1 MKQLLSATLVLSL
14 FFQPL
19 FAQTTTPQPTVKP
32 KPEEPTEIIPIEDLL
47 PADTLAYVASSNLAS
62 LQHSFQLLDAYKVA
76 QARLPKEE
84 LESGDNPL
92 STVSRFLSFG
102 VEDSRVLEGARIGF
116 ALLVPELPEET
127 RREGEEE
134 KKANAQNP
142 NAQPRMP
149 EPLILLF
156 LEGTHLEDARKAREQ
171 LLAYYNENFQPIGKL
186 SDVKQTD
193 YKGTKLDRFKNGDV
207 GMWFGATY
215 VLSQPAAIDRLL
227 TLRADRRVERLADDL
242 EFIRTKTQMMPQTG
256 LFAYVNGKPINQ
268 LLETALGGG
277 AAGFGG
283 FSSMVSGLLGAV
295 AIKSAALAS
304 TFERE
309 GMVDRLQINLDPA
322 KKNLL
327 TTIFSGPKGE
337 FKAPQMVPAG
347 TEILVSHSLDW
358 VKLYDEIFVKM
369 FYGMQA
375 TQEMMQKYNAEDEAK
390 RKEAAASNQKPPERN
405 YDETQQRMAAEMTE
419 EKMAKAVKEQE
430 AKMDQELGFVLRDEL
445 AKDLGNE
452 ITVAYGIPK
461 LMVAAVDADGKKK
474 DDDGYA
480 VFIGIKD
487 RVATQQA
494 LIKAFAYFTGG
505 MMGGGNRDDAQQ
517 NAPPKTDEQRK
528 QEREMRNQNAQSA
541 WAMMPTEIYKKVE
554 IKSVFAAYLGFSDEF
569 MIVADSKETIKQML
583 DLSEGGRAM
592 AGDYNYSRAMN
603 GVGSATTKVFVGPK
617 MFDGLLNDFI
627 KSWVANPAEM
637 EADPSARTPL
647 NVPATVAA
655 VIEADANSIK
665 LEAFSPL
672 GIAGTFALWSFG
684 SDVGRGTERKETDA
698 RYKLRELAKA
708 EKAYA
713 KKNQKRYASLETL
726 AKVKDVT
733 FKVESLKDEGNNYK
747 FAFKLKPNSKGYE
760 ATATPIKYGRQGR
773 QSFFI
778 DESGKLRSADNQ
790 GAVATVADEE
800 IKDQSNDNDA
810 VISAVEAAKAAAQAA
825 EEKPPSP
832 APRPVRR
839 KR

>member
-1 MKQLLSATLVLSL
+1 M
-14 FFQPL
+14 
-19 FAQTTTPQPTVKP
+19 
-32 KPEEPTEIIPIEDLL
+32 I
-47 PADTLAYVASSNLAS
+47 
-62 LQHSFQLLDAYKVA
+62 
-76 QARLPKEE
+76 
-84 LESGDNPL
+84 
-92 STVSRFLSFG
+92 
-102 VEDSRVLEGARIGF
+102 
-116 ALLVPELPEET
+116 
-127 RREGEEE
+127 
-134 KKANAQNP
+134 
-142 NAQPRMP
+142 
-149 EPLILLF
+149 
-156 LEGTHLEDARKAREQ
+156 
-171 LLAYYNENFQPIGKL
+171 
-186 SDVKQTD
+186 
-193 YKGTKLDRFKNGDV
+193 
-207 GMWFGATY
+207 
-215 VLSQPAAIDRLL
+215 
-227 TLRADRRVERLADDL
+227 
-242 EFIRTKTQMMPQTG
+242 
-256 LFAYVNGKPINQ
+256 
-268 LLETALGGG
+268 
-277 AAGFGG
+277 
-283 FSSMVSGLLGAV
+283 SGLLGAV
-295 AIKSAALAS
+295 AVKSVALAS

-327 TTIFSGPKGE
+327 TTLFSGPKGE

-358 VKLYDEIFVKM
+358 VKLYDELFVKM

-375 TQEMMQKYNAEDEAK
+375 TQEAMQKYNAEDEAK
-390 RKEAAASNQKPPERN
+390 RKEAEANNQKPPERN
-405 YDETQQRMAAEMTE
+405 YEETQKRMAAEMTE
-419 EKMAKAVKEQE
+419 EKMATAIKQQE

-461 LMVAAVDADGKKK
+461 LMVVAADADGKKK

-494 LIKAFAYFTGG
+494 LIKTFAYFTGG
-505 MMGGGNRDDAQQ
+505 MMGGGNRDDEQQ

-528 QEREMRNQNAQSA
+528 QEREMRNQNAQAA

-617 MFDGLLNDFI
+617 MFDGILNDFI
-627 KSWVANPAEM
+627 KSWIVKPAAM
-637 EADPSARTPL
+637 EEDPSARAPL
-647 NVPATVAA
+647 NVPATIAA
-655 VIEADANSIK
+655 AIETDAASIK

-672 GIAGTFALWSFG
+672 GITGTFALWSFG
-684 SDVGRGTERKETDA
+684 SDVKRGTERKENEA
-698 RYKLRELAKA
+698 RYNLRQLAKA

-726 AKVKDVT
+726 AKAKDAT
-733 FKVESLKDEGNNYK
+733 FKVESLKDEESNYK
-747 FAFKLKPNSKGYE
+747 FEFKLKPNNKGYE

-778 DESGKLRSADNQ
+778 DESGKMRSADKE
-790 GAVATVADEE
+790 GASATVADEE
-800 IKDQSNDNDA
+800 DQLR
-810 VISAVEAAKAAAQAA
+810 SAEDGAAQATA
-825 EEKPPSP
+825 EAARTDEEPPP
-832 APRPVRR
+832 APARPVRR